1 VSREQRDFV
10 VLGFGSTHD
19 ALSAE
24 ALLRDL
30 GIDVVPVPPPQELDA
45 LCGIAL
51 RLEPTDAARAKQ
63 MLERAAISWTSEAA
77 VRDV

>member
-19 ALSAE
+19 ALAAE
-24 ALLRDL
+24 ALLKDL
-30 GIDVVPVPPPQELDA
+30 GVDVVPVPPPRTLDA

-51 RLEPTDAARAKQ
+51 RLEPRDAPRAKEL
-63 MLERAAISWTSEAA
+63 LERASITWTSEAA
-77 VRDV
+77 IQDF